1 MLAKMKIALAA
12 VLVAASAST
21 ALAASAKH
29 KVTHRASLTISQGR
43 NAAVFTPF
51 SAAEQ
56 RWFDRAS
63 MPSNQ

>member
-1 MLAKMKIALAA
+1 MLARMKVALAA

-21 ALAASAKH
+21 ALAAGAKH
-29 KVTHRASLTISQGR
+29 KVTHRAPVSISQGR
-43 NAAVFTPF
+43 HAAAFAPFT
-51 SAAEQ
+51 ADER

>member
-12 VLVAASAST
+12 VLVVASAST
-21 ALAASAKH
+21 ALADSAKR
-29 KVTHRASLTISQGR
+29 KVTHRAPVTFSQGR
-43 NAAVFTPF
+43 HAAVFAPF
-51 SAAEQ
+51 TADEQ